1 MDIPLLIGVVLCASL
16 IITTKVMEKRSRDKR
31 NEGISRLKPGVMIRT
46 VNGMVGT
53 VTEITPEGNI
63 MADMSPDQAGSVV
76 EITKD
81 AFYKIEK

>member
-1 MDIPLLIGVVLCASL
+1 
-16 IITTKVMEKRSRDKR
+16 
-31 NEGISRLKPGVMIRT
+31 MIRT

-81 AFYKIEK
+81 AFYKIEN